1 MRKLMK
7 YVFLEVI
14 RTRVIL
20 FFTLILLAISFSV
33 LALEDNAA
41 KGMISLLNVEL
52 ILIPLVSILFST
64 IYIYNNVEFIEL
76 IVGQPLP
83 RKSIWR
89 GLWAGVSSSI
99 ALAYMVGLAIP
110 LLLLGEGIG
119 AWVMAVIGLF
129 LVMIFSGI
137 GLALGIRIRDKAK
150 GVGATIFTWLFFSIV
165 FDALILFLSFQLSD
179 YPIEKFMVG
188 AVAFNPIDL
197 ARVLVILKLDVGA
210 MLGYT
215 GAVFTNYFG
224 SEYGMIISVLL
235 MFAWCFIPYK
245 LGMRWFVKKD
255 F

>member
-1 MRKLMK
+1 MSKLMK

-52 ILIPLVSILFST
+52 ILIPLVSVLFST

-83 RKSIWR
+83 RRSIWR
-89 GLWAGVSSSI
+89 GIWAGVGSSI
-99 ALAYMVGLAIP
+99 ALSYCIGLAIP
-110 LLLLGEGIG
+110 LVLLGQGIG
-119 AWVMAVIGLF
+119 AWVMALMGLF
-129 LVMIFSGI
+129 LVMIFSGM
-137 GLALGIRIRDKAK
+137 GLALAIRIRDKAK
-150 GVGATIFTWLFFSIV
+150 GVGTSIFSWLFFSIV
-165 FDALILFLSFQLSD
+165 FDALILFFSFQLSD

-197 ARVLVILKLDVGA
+197 ARVIVILKLDVGA

-224 SEYGMIISVLL
+224 SDYGMLLSVVLL
-235 MFAWCFIPYK
+235 LFWTWLPYR
-245 LGMRWFVKKD
+245 LGLKWFLKKD
-255 F
+255 W